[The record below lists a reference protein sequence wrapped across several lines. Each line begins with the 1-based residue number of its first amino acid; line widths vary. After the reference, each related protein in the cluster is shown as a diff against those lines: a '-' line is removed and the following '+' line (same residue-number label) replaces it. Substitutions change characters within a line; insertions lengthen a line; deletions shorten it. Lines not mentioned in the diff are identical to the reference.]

1 MNNMTLIPV
10 KENIIRCV
18 YHPNGLIADAGTLY
32 SYPGKQNPD
41 PGKTDLD
48 VCIEQLESNA
58 DPETGEVIFRGADG
72 ELLLHIPEMEFTT
85 VPVLKYTTG
94 GEKPVIERVVTV
106 DGERNFIKNLRS
118 VEDHTALHGRIFFR
132 FEENEAIHGF
142 GQGEEG
148 IYNLRGHNR
157 YLYQHN
163 MRIPMPV
170 LLSNKCYAFVFD
182 CGCLMTFED
191 TENGSYLYFDAL
203 QQIDFYFIYGKNF
216 DELISGIRFLT
227 GKASMLP
234 KWAFGYIQSKEHY
247 HTAKELADIACKY
260 RELDVPLDCVVQDWN
275 TWEPGKWG
283 QKTLDSKRYDD
294 VEEQMK
300 VLKDLH
306 VHTMV
311 SVWPN
316 CNSGTKNHTEFERS
330 GTLLNDYSTYNAF
343 DEKAREIYFR
353 QAKEGLF
360 DRGFDA
366 WWCDSTEPFSGPDWN
381 GPIKR
386 EPWERFFIVGTEHKK
401 YLPAEKANLYSLFH
415 ARGMYENQR
424 KVTEEK
430 RVLNLTRSGYA
441 GSQQYGAVLW
451 SGDITASWAVMKKQ
465 IAEGLNMVMSGYPY
479 WTLDIGGFF
488 TVGKKW
494 QNRGCGCNT
503 DPSPRWFWKGEYDE
517 GVKDRGYCELY
528 TRWLQFGAFLPMFR
542 SHGTDTPREIWNFGE
557 RGTPFFDAIEKQ
569 IRLRYQL
576 IPYLYSIAASVW
588 LNDSVI
594 IRPLLFDF
602 PQDEK
607 AAALSTEYL
616 FGHSILVNPV
626 TKPMYYLSGDR
637 EIIPPASTVWE
648 TYLPSGI
655 EWVEFYSGLRFSG
668 GQTVSTEA
676 PLDRIPLFIRAGT
689 ILPMQKGLHYTS
701 EDTGYPL
708 EIHVY
713 TGTNADFVLY
723 EDAGDGYGYENGE
736 YAVISL
742 HWDDKAGSLT
752 IDERAGCFPGMKEYN
767 EMEVFLNGKKAA
779 VINYYGKKVVLKPE
793 DVLQ

>member
-1 MNNMTLIPV
+1 M
-10 KENIIRCV
+10 
-18 YHPNGLIADAGTLY
+18 
-32 SYPGKQNPD
+32 
-41 PGKTDLD
+41 
-48 VCIEQLESNA
+48 
-58 DPETGEVIFRGADG
+58 
-72 ELLLHIPEMEFTT
+72 
-85 VPVLKYTTG
+85 
-94 GEKPVIERVVTV
+94 
-106 DGERNFIKNLRS
+106 
-118 VEDHTALHGRIFFR
+118 GRILLK
-132 FEENEAIHGF
+132 IV
-142 GQGEEG
+142 
-148 IYNLRGHNR
+148 YSVV
-157 YLYQHN
+157 
-163 MRIPMPV
+163 V
-170 LLSNKCYAFVFD
+170 LLFLAVLATSVSPIY
-182 CGCLMTFED
+182 
-191 TENGSYLYFDAL
+191 
-203 QQIDFYFIYGKNF
+203 DF
-216 DELISGIRFLT
+216 R
-227 GKASMLP
+227 AP
-234 KWAFGYIQSKEHY
+234 Q
-247 HTAKELADIACKY
+247 
-260 RELDVPLDCVVQDWN
+260 
-275 TWEPGKWG
+275 
-283 QKTLDSKRYDD
+283 
-294 VEEQMK
+294 
-300 VLKDLH
+300 
-306 VHTMV
+306 
-311 SVWPN
+311 
-316 CNSGTKNHTEFERS
+316 
-330 GTLLNDYSTYNAF
+330 
-343 DEKAREIYFR
+343 
-353 QAKEGLF
+353 
-360 DRGFDA
+360 
-366 WWCDSTEPFSGPDWN
+366 PFSGPDWN

-557 RGTPFFDAIEKQ
+557 RGTPFFDAI
-569 IRLRYQL
+569 
-576 IPYLYSIAASVW
+576 
-588 LNDSVI
+588 
-594 IRPLLFDF
+594 
-602 PQDEK
+602 
-607 AAALSTEYL
+607 
-616 FGHSILVNPV
+616 
-626 TKPMYYLSGDR
+626 
-637 EIIPPASTVWE
+637 IPPASTVWE

-676 PLDRIPLFIRAGT
+676 PLDRIPLFIRAGS

-713 TGTNADFVLY
+713 TGADADFVLY
-723 EDAGDGYGYENGE
+723 ADAGDGYGYENGE

>member
-1 MNNMTLIPV
+1 MKNMTLIPV
-10 KENIIRCV
+10 KENIIRCL
-18 YHPNGLIADAGTLY
+18 YHPDGLRDDTETVC
-32 SYPGKQNPD
+32 SYPGKQIPD
-41 PGKTDLD
+41 S
-48 VCIEQLESNA
+48 ENA
-58 DPETGEVIFRGADG
+58 VLHLCTERLQASAVPETGEVVFRSADG
-72 ELLLHIPEMEFTT
+72 ALLLQIPGMEFTS

-106 DGERNFIKNLRS
+106 DGERNFIRNLKT
-118 VEDHTALHGRIFFR
+118 VEDHLALRGRVFFR
-132 FEENEAIHGF
+132 FEENEAIHGL

-148 IYNLRGHNR
+148 IYNLRGHTR

-170 LLSNKCYAFVFD
+170 LLSDRMYALVFD

-191 TENGSYLYFDAL
+191 TEQGCYLWFDAL
-203 QQIDFYFIYGKNF
+203 QQVDFYFVTGETC
-216 DELISGIRFLT
+216 DELITGIRFLT

-247 HTAKELADIACKY
+247 HTAKELADVARKY
-260 RELDVPLDCVVQDWN
+260 RELAVPLDCVVQDWN

-283 QKTLDSKRYDD
+283 QKTPDPERYGDLD
-294 VEEQMK
+294 EQMK

-306 VHTMV
+306 VHSMV

-316 CNSGTKNHTEFERS
+316 CNTGTDNHTEFSEA
-330 GTLLNDYSTYNAF
+330 GCLLNDYATYDAF
-343 DEKAREIYFR
+343 SEKAREIYFR

-360 DRGFDA
+360 DQGFDA

-386 EPWERFFIVGTEHKK
+386 EPWERFWLVGTEHKK
-401 YLPAEKANLYSLFH
+401 YLPAEKANLYSLMH

-424 KVTEEK
+424 KVTKGK

-441 GSQQYGAVLW
+441 GGQQYGAVLW
-451 SGDITASWAVMKKQ
+451 SGDITASWSVMKKQ
-465 IAEGLNMVMSGYPY
+465 IAEGLNMAMSGYPY

-569 IRLRYQL
+569 IRLRYL
-576 IPYLYSIAASVW
+576 LMPYLYSEAAAVW
-588 LNDSVI
+588 LKDSTVM
-594 IRPLLFDF
+594 RPLLFDF
-602 PQDEK
+602 PQDKK
-607 AAALSTEYL
+607 AAGMSTEFM
-616 FGHSILVNPV
+616 FGRSILVNPV
-626 TKPMYYLSGDR
+626 TEPMYFLAGDR
-637 EIIPPASTVWE
+637 KIVPPKSTAWE
-648 TYLPSGI
+648 TWLPYGEQWI
-655 EWVEFYSGLRFSG
+655 DFHTGKRYEG
-668 GQTVSTEA
+668 GQTVSTDA
-676 PLDRIPLFIRAGT
+676 PLDTIPLFVKAGS
-689 ILPMQKGLHYTS
+689 IVPMMRGLHYAL
-701 EDTGYPL
+701 EDNGNPL
-708 EIHVY
+708 ELHVY
-713 TGTNADFVLY
+713 TGADADFLLY

-736 YAVISL
+736 YALVSL
-742 HWDDKAGSLT
+742 HWDDAAEVLT
-752 IDERAGCFPGMKEYN
+752 IGERTGCFPGMKEFT
-767 EMEVFLNGKKAA
+767 EMEISVNEKKAAFIRYDGKKA
-779 VINYYGKKVVLKPE
+779 VLRLGN
-793 DVLQ
+793 VLQ

>member
-1 MNNMTLIPV
+1 MNSMTLIPV
-10 KENIIRCV
+10 KKNIIRCV
-18 YHPNGLIADAGTLY
+18 YHPDGLISNSETLY

-41 PGKTDLD
+41 PENIHLSICT
-48 VCIEQLESNA
+48 EQLQGSA
-58 DPETGEVIFRGADG
+58 DPRTGEAAFRDKDGA
-72 ELLLHIPEMEFTT
+72 LLLQIPEMEFTT
-85 VPVLKYTTG
+85 IPVLKYTTG
-94 GEKPVIERVVTV
+94 GEKPVIERVMTV
-106 DGERNFIKNLRS
+106 DGERNSIRNLRP
-118 VEDHTALHGRIFFR
+118 VEDHLALRGRIFFH
-132 FEENEAIHGF
+132 FDENEAIHGF

-148 IYNLRGHNR
+148 VFDLRGHTR

-170 LLSNKCYAFVFD
+170 LLSDKCYALLFD

-191 TENGSYLYFDAL
+191 TEYGSYLYFDAV
-203 QQIDFYFIYGKNF
+203 QQVDFYFIRGENF
-216 DELISGIRFLT
+216 DELIAGIRFLT

-247 HTAKELADIACKY
+247 HTARELADIARRY
-260 RELDVPLDCVVQDWN
+260 RGLNIPLDCVVQDWN

-283 QKTLDSKRYDD
+283 QKTLDPERYGDLD
-294 VEEQMK
+294 EQMK
-300 VLKDLH
+300 ALQEMN

-316 CNSGTKNHTEFERS
+316 CNSGTKDYTEF
-330 GTLLNDYSTYNAF
+330 TDNDALLNDCSTYDAF
-343 DEKAREIYFR
+343 SEKARELYFR

-386 EPWERFFIVGTEHKK
+386 EPWERFFLVGTEHKK
-401 YLPAEKANLYSLFH
+401 YLPAEKANLYSLMH

-451 SGDITASWAVMKKQ
+451 SGDITASWSVMKNQ
-465 IAEGLNMVMSGYPY
+465 IAEGLNMAMSGYPY

-494 QNRGCGCNT
+494 QNRGCGCDT

-528 TRWLQFGAFLPMFR
+528 TRWLQLGAFLPMFR

-557 RGTPFFDAIEKQ
+557 RGTPFFNAIEKQ
-569 IRLRYQL
+569 IRLRYL
-576 IPYLYSIAASVW
+576 LMPYLYSLAAAVW
-588 LNDSVI
+588 LNDGLI

-602 PQDEK
+602 PKDAK
-607 AAALSTEYL
+607 ASGMSTEFL

-626 TKPMYYLSGDR
+626 TEPMYYLAGDR
-637 EIIPPASTVWE
+637 EIIPSPPTVWE
-648 TYLPSGI
+648 TYLP
-655 EWVEFYSGLRFSG
+655 G
-668 GQTVSTEA
+668 GVQWIDFHTGERAEGGRTVLTDA
-676 PLDRIPLFIRAGT
+676 PLDTLPLFVKAGS
-689 ILPMQKGLHYTS
+689 IVPMLRGLHYAG
-701 EDTGYPL
+701 EETGNPIEL
-708 EIHVY
+708 HIY
-713 TGTNADFVLY
+713 TGADASFLLY
-723 EDAGDGYGYENGE
+723 EDAGDGYGYESGE
-736 YAVISL
+736 YATTL
-742 HWDDKAGSLT
+742 LTWDDASKTLT
-752 IDERAGCFPGMKEYN
+752 IEDRKGKYPGMP
-767 EMEVFLNGKKAA
+767 
-779 VINYYGKKVVLKPE
+779 YGKQFSVYLDGLCYGIVDFSGKRTVLE
-793 DVLQ
+793 TGNMLQ